1 MNSSSSAG
9 AGLAASQAGT
19 AATARSVRLRLSAMM
34 FLEYFVWGVWY
45 VTLATYLGRSLRM
58 SGIQIGMVYTTSA
71 IAAIVSPFFIG
82 MVADRF
88 FAAERVLAVLQLVG
102 GLLLWTASWL
112 QHFWPL
118 YLVLLAYALV
128 FMPTAALT
136 NSMSFHHLADPAVDF
151 PRVRVL
157 GPVGWIMG
165 GLVVGQ
171 LGLEAS
177 PVPMR
182 IAALAG
188 LGFAAFCLTL
198 PHTPPHDRSSVGA
211 DEDDWHPRAAR
222 PRLGE
227 LLGLDALRLLK
238 DRSFAVFV
246 LGSFLASIS
255 IQAYSAFPNLFL
267 NEIGVHAA
275 ASKMTLAQCSEVA
288 FTLMLP
294 WFLPRLGV
302 RRLLLIGL
310 SAWATRYLLFAF
322 GDAGTRQPLLLAALA
337 LHGACYVFF
346 MLTGQI
352 FVEQRAD
359 ASIRASA
366 QGFISLVTLGL
377 GYLVG
382 GWVSGGLVDLFV
394 RRDAAGVLS
403 HDWRAIWLVPAGWA
417 AAVTLLFLIAFRPSA
432 EPVDP
437 RMIAAAEAA
446 D

>member
-1 MNSSSSAG
+1 
-9 AGLAASQAGT
+9 
-19 AATARSVRLRLSAMM
+19 M
-34 FLEYFVWGVWY
+34 FLEYFIWGVWY
-45 VTLATYLGRSLRM
+45 VTLATYLGRTLRM

-88 FAAERVLAVLQLVG
+88 FATERLMAVLQLMG
-102 GLLLWTASWL
+102 AALLWTASWI
-112 QHFWPL
+112 HDFWPL

-128 FMPTAALT
+128 FMPSAALT
-136 NSMSFHHLADPAVDF
+136 NAMSFHHLEDPAVDF

-157 GPVGWIMG
+157 GPVGWILG

-182 IAALAG
+182 IAAVTAVAFAG
-188 LGFAAFCLTL
+188 FCLTL
-198 PHTPPHDRSSVGA
+198 PHTPPAGASTGARS
-211 DEDDWHPRAAR
+211 RAR
-222 PRLGE
+222 D

-238 DRSFAVFV
+238 DRSFALFV
-246 LGSFLASIS
+246 LGSFLASIP
-255 IQAYSAFPNLFL
+255 IQAYSAFPNLFM

-294 WFLPRLGV
+294 WLLPRFGV
-302 RRLLLIGL
+302 RRLLVFGL
-310 SAWATRYLLFAF
+310 AAWSARYLLFAF
-322 GDAGTRQPLLLAALA
+322 GDAGARQPLILAGLA
-337 LHGACYVFF
+337 LHGACYVCF

-359 ASIRASA
+359 ARIRASA

-382 GWVSGGLVDLFV
+382 GWVSGAMVDLFAN
-394 RRDAAGVLS
+394 RSPAGLLS
-403 HDWRAIWLVPAGWA
+403 HDWRAIWLVPSASA
-417 AAVTLLFLIAFRPSA
+417 AAVALLFLFAFHPR
-432 EPVDP
+432 EGPVD
-437 RMIAAAEAA
+437 RRTIAAAEAA